1 MEGLLMSKQVRH
13 PMATISMFGITHF
26 HRQNPYL
33 VAWWS
38 AAYPGFGHYLLNQY
52 VRATILTLIEVTI
65 NTLAHINESIVYTFC
80 GNFEK
85 AASVLRPEWVF
96 GYLMIYF
103 FAIGDS
109 FRSTLMQ
116 NKLCHLAELENNPIC
131 SVHLH
136 PLEIQ
141 YLEQK
146 NPFLALWY
154 SIMFPGLGQLYN
166 HQFVL
171 AFYAIFWWWFY
182 LIMSHVYESA
192 FYMITG
198 NLQQAISVLNIHW
211 LLFLPSIVGGAT
223 YHAFIIVIEHNRLYR
238 MEQRRYLA
246 ERYGNNESQLF
257 PSGGLINC

>member
-1 MEGLLMSKQVRH
+1 MNKQVRH
-13 PMATISMFGITHF
+13 PMATISMLGISHF

-38 AAYPGFGHYLLNQY
+38 AAFPGFGHYLLNQY
-52 VRATILTLIEVTI
+52 ARATILTLIEVII
-65 NTLAHINESIVYTFC
+65 NTLAHINESIAYTLC

-85 AASVLRPEWVF
+85 AGLVLKPELAF
-96 GYLMIYF
+96 GYLIIYF
-103 FAIGDS
+103 FVIWDS
-109 FRSTLMQ
+109 FRSTLIQ

-131 SVHLH
+131 SVYLH

-146 NPFLALWY
+146 NPFLAIWY

-182 LIMSHVYESA
+182 LIMSHEYESA
-192 FYMITG
+192 LYLITG
-198 NLQQAISVLNIHW
+198 NLQQALSVLNIHW
-211 LLFLPSIVGGAT
+211 LLFMPSVAGGAA
-223 YHAFIIVIEHNRLYR
+223 YHAFITAIEHNRLYR
-238 MEQRRYLA
+238 MEQRRYLI
-246 ERYGNNESQLF
+246 ERYGNNEADIF
-257 PSGGLINC
+257 PSGGLVNC